1 MSSDLHATYRMSS
14 LVNSSSSLR
23 FYLYKIFRTLQTLR
37 SQTISSARPDNLA
50 KSEILQTDRHCCLQ
64 ILLRGLCKSS
74 ECNPMFF
81 HLILETICGTGIRV
95 SELRFFTAEAVK
107 RGEITVSCKSKTR
120 TILLPS
126 KLKKM
131 LLDHAKKNGI
141 RSGAIFIT
149 RNGKPLDRSNIWAQM
164 KSLCEA
170 AGVKASKVFPHNLRK
185 LFARTFYGI

>member
-1 MSSDLHATYRMSS
+1 MSS